1 MFPHRQR
8 LSHYQMACRIKQEL
22 SDKGDDRVISA
33 LIKDKVKSN
42 RDRTAILKEKQ
53 HLKSLGF
60 TQEEINQFFN
70 QYRLYF
76 RIVKIGAMNHFSGLF
91 TDCLY

>member
-8 LSHYQMACRIKQEL
+8 LSHYQMACRIDEEV
-22 SDKGDDRVISA
+22 DKAISA

-42 RDRTAILKEKQ
+42 RDRTAILKEKR

-60 TQEEINQFFN
+60 TQEELNQSINKGIHN
-70 QYRLYF
+70 V
-76 RIVKIGAMNHFSGLF
+76 I
-91 TDCLY
+91 

>member
-8 LSHYQMACRIKQEL
+8 LSHYQMACRIKQE
-22 SDKGDDRVISA
+22 SNDEEDDKVISA
-33 LIKDKVKSN
+33 LIKAKVKSN

-60 TQEEINQFFN
+60 TPEELNQF
-70 QYRLYF
+70 L
-76 RIVKIGAMNHFSGLF
+76 
-91 TDCLY
+91 T

>member
-1 MFPHRQR
+1 MFPSRQR
-8 LSHYQMACRIKQEL
+8 LSHYQMACRIKQE
-22 SDKGDDRVISA
+22 SNDEEDDKAISA

-60 TQEEINQFFN
+60 TPEELNQILN
-70 QYRLYF
+70 
-76 RIVKIGAMNHFSGLF
+76 
-91 TDCLY
+91 

>member
-1 MFPHRQR
+1 MSPHRQR
-8 LSHYQMACRIKQEL
+8 LSHYQMACRIKQE
-22 SDKGDDRVISA
+22 SSEEEADRAISA

-60 TQEEINQFFN
+60 TPEEINQFIN
-70 QYRLYF
+70 QS
-76 RIVKIGAMNHFSGLF
+76 INKGNQ
-91 TDCLY
+91 

>member
-1 MFPHRQR
+1 
-8 LSHYQMACRIKQEL
+8 MACRIKQE
-22 SDKGDDRVISA
+22 SNDEDDDRVISG

-60 TQEEINQFFN
+60 TPEEINQFIN
-70 QYRLYF
+70 QS
-76 RIVKIGAMNHFSGLF
+76 ANQ
-91 TDCLY
+91 

>member
-1 MFPHRQR
+1 MFPPRQP
-8 LSHYQMACRIKQEL
+8 LSHYQLACRIKQE
-22 SDKGDDRVISA
+22 SNDEDDDKVISA

-60 TQEEINQFFN
+60 TPEEINQFFN
-70 QYRLYF
+70 
-76 RIVKIGAMNHFSGLF
+76 
-91 TDCLY
+91 

>member
-1 MFPHRQR
+1 
-8 LSHYQMACRIKQEL
+8 MACRIKQE
-22 SDKGDDRVISA
+22 SNDEDDDRVISA

-60 TQEEINQFFN
+60 TLEEINQFIN
-70 QYRLYF
+70 Q
-76 RIVKIGAMNHFSGLF
+76 
-91 TDCLY
+91 

>member
-1 MFPHRQR
+1 MFPSRQR
-8 LSHYQMACRIKQEL
+8 LSHYQMACRIKQE
-22 SDKGDDRVISA
+22 SNDEDDDRVISS

-60 TQEEINQFFN
+60 THEEINQIFN
-70 QYRLYF
+70 QS
-76 RIVKIGAMNHFSGLF
+76 INQSTI
-91 TDCLY
+91 

>member
-1 MFPHRQR
+1 MFPHRRR
-8 LSHYQMACRIKQEL
+8 LSHYQMAIRIKQEANDEDD
-22 SDKGDDRVISA
+22 DKVISA

-60 TQEEINQFFN
+60 TPEEINQFFN
-70 QYRLYF
+70 
-76 RIVKIGAMNHFSGLF
+76 
-91 TDCLY
+91 

>member
-1 MFPHRQR
+1 MFPPRQR
-8 LSHYQMACRIKQEL
+8 LSHYQMACMIKQE
-22 SDKGDDRVISA
+22 SNDEEDDRVISA

-60 TQEEINQFFN
+60 TPEEINQFFN
-70 QYRLYF
+70 
-76 RIVKIGAMNHFSGLF
+76 
-91 TDCLY
+91 